1 MVYFFYAVMKQ
12 SQQLSTSQP
21 FFELYKLF
29 KKYEK
34 KYATVIDNKLQRYSQ
49 SLLLSFARW

>member
-34 KYATVIDNKLQRYSQ
+34 KYATVIDNKLQR
-49 SLLLSFARW
+49 